1 MAKHDNDF
9 WKSRLE
15 SADPVEIRLDA
26 TLAACHSLARYLAYD
41 MSLPPKAIPGFE
53 VSDIIMLV
61 NTFTSALVLA
71 MIWTLAGLG
80 TRLFEAATQEM
91 QIWSRLALTTLVAGP
106 LWLILELLFQ
116 WPAVSDGNAPLR
128 IIVGSLGLFATMG
141 LGRIVSSLI

>member
-1 MAKHDNDF
+1 MANHDNDF

-53 VSDIIMLV
+53 VADIVMLV

-71 MIWTLAGLG
+71 MIWTLVGLG

-91 QIWSRLALTTLVAGP
+91 QSWSRLALTTLVAGP
-106 LWLILELLFQ
+106 LWLILELLFNGLLYQ
-116 WPAVSDGNAPLR
+116 MEMHPYE
-128 IIVGSLGLFATMG
+128 SLQDRWDF
-141 LGRIVSSLI
+141 SLPWDLEESFRR

>member
-53 VSDIIMLV
+53 VTDIIMLV
-61 NTFTSALVLA
+61 DTFTSALVLS
-71 MIWTLAGLG
+71 ILWTLVGLG
-80 TRLFEAATQEM
+80 TRLFEATQEL
-91 QIWSRLALTTLVAGP
+91 QSWSRLALTTLVAGP

-116 WPAVSDGNAPLR
+116 WPAVSEGNAPVR

-141 LGRIVSSLI
+141 LGRIVSSLM